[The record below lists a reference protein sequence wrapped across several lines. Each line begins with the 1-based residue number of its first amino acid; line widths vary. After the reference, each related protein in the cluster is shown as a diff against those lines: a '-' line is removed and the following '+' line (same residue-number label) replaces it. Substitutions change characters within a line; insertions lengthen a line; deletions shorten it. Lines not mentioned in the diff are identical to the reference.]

1 MMGDRRK
8 GVIAENTRASET
20 RSGLGFCPLSFAGC
34 VTLSDFWGTLSFCF
48 LTCKAGLI
56 TALCKVAFRIKLDN
70 EAFQGKRPASKWR
83 DSPSTNFPLRYSW
96 KCTHQHMQ
104 SCCSPG
110 NKKYWSKSLGPLRVS
125 SNQRKEVSL
134 LINKAR
140 PFCNKFLAQKL
151 RAQGSGP
158 VRGRRAPC
166 TTWELFQE
174 VSTHTFSFYSSDQC
188 IPFYTHSG
196 LRCPVVEQSSHATSF
211 K

>member
-8 GVIAENTRASET
+8 WVIAENTRASET
-20 RSGLGFCPLSFAGC
+20 RSGLGFCPLSFSGC

-56 TALCKVAFRIKLDN
+56 RAHCKVAFRIKLDN

-96 KCTHQHMQ
+96 KRTHQHMQ
-104 SCCSPG
+104 RWCSPG
-110 NKKYWSKSLGPLRVS
+110 NKKYWSKSLRPLRVS

-140 PFCNKFLAQKL
+140 PFCNSFLAQKL
-151 RAQGSGP
+151 RAQGQSEAGELP
-158 VRGRRAPC
+158 ALHGNYFRRCP
-166 TTWELFQE
+166 
-174 VSTHTFSFYSSDQC
+174 H
-188 IPFYTHSG
+188 IPFLSIPLISASLSILIQDYN
-196 LRCPVVEQSSHATSF
+196 A
-211 K
+211 